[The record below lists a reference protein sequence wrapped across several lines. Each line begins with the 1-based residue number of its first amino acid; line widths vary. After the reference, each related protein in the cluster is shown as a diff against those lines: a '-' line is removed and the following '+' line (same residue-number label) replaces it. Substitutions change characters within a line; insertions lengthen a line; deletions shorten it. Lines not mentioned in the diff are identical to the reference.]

1 MVIAQQGILGDHVA
15 PQQSGDSPMLLRWD
29 TLLIAVAVVGGS
41 VLIENSHRID
51 TAAPDDEVTASA
63 PSACVD
69 TQVTAT
75 IGSGDQRDDNSGDVK
90 SSVAI
95 PPTLPICSDE

>member
-1 MVIAQQGILGDHVA
+1 
-15 PQQSGDSPMLLRWD
+15 MLLRWD

-63 PSACVD
+63 PAACVD
-69 TQVTAT
+69 TRATAT
-75 IGSGDQRDDNSGDVK
+75 IVGDQRDENSGDVK
-90 SSVAI
+90 NSAAL
-95 PPTLPICSDE
+95 PPTLPICPDE